1 MTTYSY
7 IGMIMKRLRET
18 VEERALA
25 QQIRRKMIQRDHG
38 AEKTR
43 YRRDKGWMR
52 NELDW
57 RVRQL
62 GTRRFY
68 KRTRPL

>member
-1 MTTYSY
+1 MVLDFC

-25 QQIRRKMIQRDHG
+25 QLIRRKMIQRDHG
-38 AEKTR
+38 SAKTS

-52 NELDW
+52 YELEW
-57 RVRQL
+57 WIW
-62 GTRRFY
+62 
-68 KRTRPL
+68 

>member
-1 MTTYSY
+1 
-7 IGMIMKRLRET
+7 MIMKRLRET

-52 NELDW
+52 NEYELWDAIQGAAFDCDM
-57 RVRQL
+57 V
-62 GTRRFY
+62 
-68 KRTRPL
+68 